1 MEIAVKN
8 LTKSFKGIKILN
20 NVNITFKSKK
30 IIALVGR
37 NGSGKS
43 VLLKLLCGL
52 YLPTEGE
59 ILFDNINYNL
69 NDEYP
74 PNTRALIEKPTF
86 MDELTGFE
94 NLKLLAKIQNL
105 ISDKEINEALKIV
118 NLYDDKDKKFKH
130 YSLGMKQKLGIAQV
144 IMENPDVM
152 IFDEPFNGIEK
163 RTAEKLRKYLKG
175 KKEEGKLI
183 IIATHI
189 KEDILELADLVYEVD
204 DGNVKKQK

>member
-1 MEIAVKN
+1 M
-8 LTKSFKGIKILN
+8 
-20 NVNITFKSKK
+20 
-30 IIALVGR
+30 
-37 NGSGKS
+37 
-43 VLLKLLCGL
+43 
-52 YLPTEGE
+52 
-59 ILFDNINYNL
+59 

-74 PNTRALIEKPTF
+74 PNTRALIEKPNF
-86 MDELTGFE
+86 LDELTGYE

-105 ISDKEINEALKIV
+105 ISDKEINESLKIV

-163 RTAEKLRKYLKG
+163 RTAEKLRKYLKE

>member
-86 MDELTGFE
+86 LDELTGFE
-94 NLKLLAKIQNL
+94 NLKLLSKIQNL
-105 ISDKEINEALKIV
+105 IRDKEINEALKIV

-163 RTAEKLRKYLKG
+163 RTAEKLRKYLKE

-189 KEDILELADLVYEVD
+189 KEDVEELADLVYEVD

>member
-86 MDELTGFE
+86 MDELTGYE

-105 ISDKEINEALKIV
+105 ISDKEINESLKIV

-144 IMENPDVM
+144 IMENPDIM

-163 RTAEKLRKYLKG
+163 RTAEKLRKYLKE

>member
-118 NLYDDKDKKFKH
+118 NLYDDKDKKFKY

-163 RTAEKLRKYLKG
+163 RTAEKLRKYLKE

-189 KEDILELADLVYEVD
+189 KEDVEELADLVYEVD

>member
-8 LTKSFKGIKILN
+8 LTKSFKGIKILD

-163 RTAEKLRKYLKG
+163 RTAEKLRKYLKE

>member
-105 ISDKEINEALKIV
+105 IGDQEINEALKIV

-163 RTAEKLRKYLKG
+163 RTAEKLRKYLKE

-189 KEDILELADLVYEVD
+189 KEDVEELADLVYEVD

>member
-52 YLPTEGE
+52 YIPTEGE

-69 NDEYP
+69 NEEYP

-105 ISDKEINEALKIV
+105 IGDQEINEALKIV
-118 NLYDDKDKKFKH
+118 NLYDDKDKKFKY

-163 RTAEKLRKYLKG
+163 RTAEKLRKYLKE

-189 KEDILELADLVYEVD
+189 KEDVEELADLVYEVD
-204 DGNVKKQK
+204 DGNVKKQT

>member
-163 RTAEKLRKYLKG
+163 RTAEKLRKYLKE

>member
-1 MEIAVKN
+1 MEITVKN
-8 LTKSFKGIKILN
+8 LTKSFKGIKILD
-20 NVNITFKSKK
+20 NVNITFKSNK
-30 IIALVGR
+30 ITALVGR

-69 NDEYP
+69 NDDYP
-74 PNTRALIEKPTF
+74 PNTRALIEKPNF
-86 MDELTGFE
+86 LDELTGYE

-105 ISDKEINEALKIV
+105 ISDKEINESLKIV

-163 RTAEKLRKYLKG
+163 RTAEKLRKYLKE

>member
-69 NDEYP
+69 NEEYP

-105 ISDKEINEALKIV
+105 IGDQEINEALKIV

-144 IMENPDVM
+144 IMENQDVM

-163 RTAEKLRKYLKG
+163 RTAEKLRKYLKE

-189 KEDILELADLVYEVD
+189 KEDVEELADLVYEVD

>member
-1 MEIAVKN
+1 MEITVKN
-8 LTKSFKGIKILN
+8 LTKSIKGIKILD
-20 NVNITFKSKK
+20 NVNIKFKSNK
-30 IIALVGR
+30 ITALVGR

-69 NDEYP
+69 NDDYP
-74 PNTRALIEKPTF
+74 PNTRALIEKPNF
-86 MDELTGFE
+86 LDELTGYE

-105 ISDKEINEALKIV
+105 ISDKEINESLKIV

-163 RTAEKLRKYLKG
+163 KTAEKLRKYLKE

>member
-52 YLPTEGE
+52 YIPTEGE

-69 NDEYP
+69 NEEYP

-105 ISDKEINEALKIV
+105 ISDKEINESLKIV
-118 NLYDDKDKKFKH
+118 NLYDDKDKKFKY

-163 RTAEKLRKYLKG
+163 RTAEKLRKYLKE

-189 KEDILELADLVYEVD
+189 KEDVEELADLVYEVD

>member
-105 ISDKEINEALKIV
+105 ISDKEINESLKIV
-118 NLYDDKDKKFKH
+118 NLYDDKDKKFKY

-163 RTAEKLRKYLKG
+163 RTAEKLRKYLKE

-189 KEDILELADLVYEVD
+189 KEDVEELADLVYEVD

>member
-1 MEIAVKN
+1 MEITVKN
-8 LTKSFKGIKILN
+8 LTKSFKGIKILD

-30 IIALVGR
+30 ITALVGR

-69 NDEYP
+69 NDDHP
-74 PNTRALIEKPTF
+74 PNTRALIEKPNF
-86 MDELTGFE
+86 LDELTGYE

-105 ISDKEINEALKIV
+105 ISDKEINESLKIV

-163 RTAEKLRKYLKG
+163 RTAEKLRKYLKE

>member
-1 MEIAVKN
+1 
-8 LTKSFKGIKILN
+8 
-20 NVNITFKSKK
+20 
-30 IIALVGR
+30 
-37 NGSGKS
+37 
-43 VLLKLLCGL
+43 
-52 YLPTEGE
+52 
-59 ILFDNINYNL
+59 
-69 NDEYP
+69 
-74 PNTRALIEKPTF
+74 
-86 MDELTGFE
+86 MDELTGYE

-105 ISDKEINEALKIV
+105 ISDKEINESLKIV

-163 RTAEKLRKYLKG
+163 RTAEKLRKYLKE

-189 KEDILELADLVYEVD
+189 KEDIVELADLVYEVD

>member
-1 MEIAVKN
+1 MEITVKN
-8 LTKSFKGIKILN
+8 LTKSFKGIKILD
-20 NVNITFKSKK
+20 NVNIKFKYKK
-30 IIALVGR
+30 ITALVGR

-69 NDEYP
+69 NDDYP
-74 PNTRALIEKPTF
+74 PNTRALIEKPNF
-86 MDELTGFE
+86 LDELTGYE

-105 ISDKEINEALKIV
+105 ISDKEINESLKIV

-163 RTAEKLRKYLKG
+163 RTAEKLRKYLKE
-175 KKEEGKLI
+175 KKEEEKLI

>member
-163 RTAEKLRKYLKG
+163 RTAEKLRKYLKE

-189 KEDILELADLVYEVD
+189 KEDVEELADLVYEVD

>member
-1 MEIAVKN
+1 MEITVKN
-8 LTKSFKGIKILN
+8 LTKSFKGIKILD
-20 NVNITFKSKK
+20 NVNITCESIK
-30 IIALVGR
+30 ITALVGR

-74 PNTRALIEKPTF
+74 PNTRALIEKPNF
-86 MDELTGFE
+86 LDELTGYE

-105 ISDKEINEALKIV
+105 ISDKEINESLKIV

-130 YSLGMKQKLGIAQV
+130 YSLGMKEKLGIAQV

-163 RTAEKLRKYLKG
+163 RTAEKLRKYLKE

>member
-105 ISDKEINEALKIV
+105 IGDQEINEALKIV
-118 NLYDDKDKKFKH
+118 NLYDDKDKKFKY

-163 RTAEKLRKYLKG
+163 RTAEKIRKYLKE

-189 KEDILELADLVYEVD
+189 KEDIEELADLVYEID

>member
-69 NDEYP
+69 NEEYP

-105 ISDKEINEALKIV
+105 IGDQEINEALKIV

-163 RTAEKLRKYLKG
+163 RTAEKLRKYLKE

-189 KEDILELADLVYEVD
+189 KEDVEELADLVYEVD

>member
-74 PNTRALIEKPTF
+74 PNTRALIEKPNF
-86 MDELTGFE
+86 LDELTGYE

-105 ISDKEINEALKIV
+105 ISDKEINESLKIV

-163 RTAEKLRKYLKG
+163 RTAEKLRKYLKE

-189 KEDILELADLVYEVD
+189 KEDVLELADLVYEVD

>member
-20 NVNITFKSKK
+20 NVNIIFKSKK

-69 NDEYP
+69 NEEYP

-105 ISDKEINEALKIV
+105 IGDQEINEALKFV

-163 RTAEKLRKYLKG
+163 RTAEKLRKYLKE

-189 KEDILELADLVYEVD
+189 KEDVEELADLVYEVD

>member
-52 YLPTEGE
+52 YIPTEGE

-69 NDEYP
+69 NEEYP

-163 RTAEKLRKYLKG
+163 RTAEKLRKYLKE

-189 KEDILELADLVYEVD
+189 KEDVEELADLVYEVD

>member
-152 IFDEPFNGIEK
+152 IYDEPFNGIEK
-163 RTAEKLRKYLKG
+163 RTAEKLRKYLKE

-189 KEDILELADLVYEVD
+189 KEDVEELADLVYEVD

>member
-20 NVNITFKSKK
+20 NVNIIFKSKK

-69 NDEYP
+69 NDEYSY
-74 PNTRALIEKPTF
+74 LIRDIKNN
-86 MDELTGFE
+86 DVFE
-94 NLKLLAKIQNL
+94 NFFNYYLQF
-105 ISDKEINEALKIV
+105 INEDVYVSEGLSKAVINTTNNDAVRLIVISIGVLFGLLVLSFIINKIKVSTIIRDFLV
-118 NLYDDKDKKFKH
+118 NLF
-130 YSLGMKQKLGIAQV
+130 
-144 IMENPDVM
+144 
-152 IFDEPFNGIEK
+152 
-163 RTAEKLRKYLKG
+163 
-175 KKEEGKLI
+175 I
-183 IIATHI
+183 ITPPLFYYISI
-189 KEDILELADLVYEVD
+189 V
-204 DGNVKKQK
+204 

>member
-8 LTKSFKGIKILN
+8 LTKSFKGIKILD

-30 IIALVGR
+30 ITALVGR

-74 PNTRALIEKPTF
+74 PNTRVLIEKPNF
-86 MDELTGFE
+86 LDELTGYE

-105 ISDKEINEALKIV
+105 ISDKEINESLKIV

-163 RTAEKLRKYLKG
+163 RTAEKLRKYLKE

>member
-20 NVNITFKSKK
+20 NVNIIFKSKK

-105 ISDKEINEALKIV
+105 IGDQEINEALKIV

-163 RTAEKLRKYLKG
+163 RTAEKLRKYLKE

-189 KEDILELADLVYEVD
+189 KEDVEELADLVYEVD

>member
-69 NDEYP
+69 NEEYP

-105 ISDKEINEALKIV
+105 IGDQEINEALKFV

-163 RTAEKLRKYLKG
+163 RTAEKLRKYLKE

-189 KEDILELADLVYEVD
+189 KEDVEELADLVYEVD

>member
-1 MEIAVKN
+1 MEITVKN
-8 LTKSFKGIKILN
+8 LTKSFKGIKILD

-30 IIALVGR
+30 IKELVER
-37 NGSGKS
+37 NCSGKS

-74 PNTRALIEKPTF
+74 PNTRALIEKPNF
-86 MDELTGFE
+86 LDELTGYE

-105 ISDKEINEALKIV
+105 ISDKEINESLKIV

-152 IFDEPFNGIEK
+152 IFDEPFNGIEIRK
-163 RTAEKLRKYLKG
+163 AEKLRKYLKE

>member
-52 YLPTEGE
+52 YIPTEGE

-69 NDEYP
+69 NEEYP

-105 ISDKEINEALKIV
+105 IGDQEINEALKIV
-118 NLYDDKDKKFKH
+118 NLYDDKDKKFKY

-163 RTAEKLRKYLKG
+163 RTAEKLRKYLKE

-189 KEDILELADLVYEVD
+189 KEDVEELADLVYEVD

>member
-1 MEIAVKN
+1 
-8 LTKSFKGIKILN
+8 
-20 NVNITFKSKK
+20 
-30 IIALVGR
+30 
-37 NGSGKS
+37 
-43 VLLKLLCGL
+43 
-52 YLPTEGE
+52 
-59 ILFDNINYNL
+59 
-69 NDEYP
+69 
-74 PNTRALIEKPTF
+74 
-86 MDELTGFE
+86 MDELTGYE

-105 ISDKEINEALKIV
+105 ISDKEINESLKIV

-163 RTAEKLRKYLKG
+163 RTAEKLRKYLKE

>member
-1 MEIAVKN
+1 
-8 LTKSFKGIKILN
+8 
-20 NVNITFKSKK
+20 
-30 IIALVGR
+30 
-37 NGSGKS
+37 
-43 VLLKLLCGL
+43 
-52 YLPTEGE
+52 
-59 ILFDNINYNL
+59 
-69 NDEYP
+69 
-74 PNTRALIEKPTF
+74 
-86 MDELTGFE
+86 MDELTGYE

-105 ISDKEINEALKIV
+105 ISDKEINESLKIV

-163 RTAEKLRKYLKG
+163 RTAEKLRKYLKE

-189 KEDILELADLVYEVD
+189 KEDVEELADLVYEVD

>member
-105 ISDKEINEALKIV
+105 ISDKEINESLKIV

-163 RTAEKLRKYLKG
+163 RTAEKLRKYLKE

-189 KEDILELADLVYEVD
+189 KEDVEELADLVYEVD

>member
-69 NDEYP
+69 NEEYP

-105 ISDKEINEALKIV
+105 IGDQEINEALKIV
-118 NLYDDKDKKFKH
+118 NLYDDKDKKFKY

-163 RTAEKLRKYLKG
+163 RTAEKLRKYLKE

-189 KEDILELADLVYEVD
+189 KEDVEELADLVYEVD

>member
-74 PNTRALIEKPTF
+74 PNTRALIEKPAF

-105 ISDKEINEALKIV
+105 ISDKEINESLKIV
-118 NLYDDKDKKFKH
+118 NLYDDKDKKFKY

-163 RTAEKLRKYLKG
+163 RTAEKLRKYLKE

-189 KEDILELADLVYEVD
+189 KEDVEELADLVYEVD

>member
-52 YLPTEGE
+52 YIPTEGE

-69 NDEYP
+69 NEEYP

-105 ISDKEINEALKIV
+105 IGDQEINEALKIV

-163 RTAEKLRKYLKG
+163 RTAEKLRKYLKE

-189 KEDILELADLVYEVD
+189 KEDVEELADLVYEVD